1 MSIGIDRIKDLNS
14 ETLADNKTLTVND
27 AFIQRLDPGGSGRNI
42 LLPAEAQGLHVVIN
56 NTADESE
63 ALTVKED
70 GDRTTIVSI
79 AQNEEAELWCDGTE
93 WFGNV
98 TDNT

>member
-1 MSIGIDRIKDLNS
+1 MSIGVDRIKDLNT
-14 ETLADNKTLTVND
+14 ETLGANKTLGVGD
-27 AFIQRLDPGGSGRNI
+27 AFIQRIDPGGSARDI
-42 LLPAEAQGLHVVIN
+42 LLPAEAQGLHVLIN
-56 NTADESE
+56 NTANASE

-70 GDRTTIVSI
+70 GDSTTIVSI

>member
-14 ETLADNKTLTVND
+14 ETLGAGKTLTVGD
-27 AFIQRLDPGGSGRNI
+27 AFIQRLDAGGSARDI
-42 LLPAEAQGLHVVIN
+42 LLPAEAQGLHVVFN
-56 NTADESE
+56 NTGGEV
-63 ALTVKED
+63 LTVKED
-70 GDRTTIVSI
+70 GDSTTIATI
-79 AQNEEAELWCDGTE
+79 AADEEAELLCDGTE

>member
-14 ETLADNKTLTVND
+14 ETLGAGKTLTVGD
-27 AFIQRLDPGGSGRNI
+27 AFIQRLDPGGSARDV
-42 LLPAEAQGLHVVIN
+42 LLPAEAQGLHLWIN
-56 NTADESE
+56 NTADASE
-63 ALTVKED
+63 VITVKED
-70 GDRTTIVSI
+70 GDSTTIATI
-79 AQNEEAELWCDGTE
+79 AADEEAELLCDGTE